1 MKKPSLVSSSTMF
14 RGRIVTVGVD
24 RVRYSNGQEHD
35 LDMIRHPGAAAMVAV
50 DAKGAVCLVRQYR
63 RGIDDF
69 LWEIPAGKL
78 DAGEAPEG
86 AAVRELA
93 EEAGATARRWRSL
106 GSFLPA
112 AGILSEIVHL
122 YLATDLT
129 LGQAAPEADEELE
142 IEWLP
147 LAVAV
152 ERALAGEYNDGKT
165 VVGLL
170 RAAAVLV

>member
-1 MKKPSLVSSSTMF
+1 MKKPTLISSSTQF
-14 RGRIVTVGVD
+14 RGRVVTVGVD
-24 RVRYSNGQEHD
+24 RVRLGNGQEHD

-50 DAKGAVCLVRQYR
+50 DAKGSVCLVRQYR

-78 DAGEAPEG
+78 DAGEAPET

-112 AGILSEIVHL
+112 AGIMSEIVHL

-129 LGQAAPEADEELE
+129 LGNAAPEADEELE

-147 LAVAV
+147 LTVAV
-152 ERALAGEYNDGKT
+152 KRALAGEYNDGKT